1 MLASR
6 RSHADARIPDQATGS
21 PFKLIPYLL
30 RTVNVGVRA
39 TYLTLAILAG
49 FLLVPGRPSVNVAA
63 YVTVL
68 AVGTAGAIG
77 VSLLPWEKLF
87 ESGRGM
93 LFLYMWSALDIVLI
107 TILVAITGG
116 ADSFL
121 FLLYALT
128 TVFFAASYP
137 PMGQLVLLVFTWACY
152 LGAIAV
158 SDDPANAA
166 TVATRLGLLLTI
178 AFIAHFLSREL
189 ARSED
194 LIHRYQQ
201 NELRHRQA
209 LEINDSI
216 VQGLVVAKF
225 ALEKGEHSQG
235 KQAVERTLTAAGKLV
250 SDLIGDSAEGVEP
263 GDLVRTEAAYKKPS

>member
-137 PMGQLVLLVFTWACY
+137 PMGQLVLLVFTWAAKL
-152 LGAIAV
+152 LGASRPPILDLVLPSAAGEAV
-158 SDDPANAA
+158 GDGELLHVRLLGHGTGRWSGRRSRPTWVSAA
-166 TVATRLGLLLTI
+166 TRRG
-178 AFIAHFLSREL
+178 
-189 ARSED
+189 
-194 LIHRYQQ
+194 
-201 NELRHRQA
+201 
-209 LEINDSI
+209 
-216 VQGLVVAKF
+216 
-225 ALEKGEHSQG
+225 
-235 KQAVERTLTAAGKLV
+235 
-250 SDLIGDSAEGVEP
+250 
-263 GDLVRTEAAYKKPS
+263 